1 MAVEPR
7 RLPMFPLSTVLF
19 PGGLLPLHV
28 FEPRYRTMIAE
39 CLEEEPHE
47 FGVVLISRGS
57 EVGGGD
63 QRTDVGTVA
72 RIEGLR
78 RSDDGR
84 YAIVARGTTRIRVV
98 TWLPDDPFPVAL
110 VEELPDVGADDGDGG
125 GGGGGFPGAVAAV
138 RTVEALMSEIGS
150 SVPDQPV
157 GADTPLWELCGRLP
171 VNALDRQRLL
181 VTDDPE
187 SRARLLVELA
197 DGVAG
202 DLARLLAGG

>member
-1 MAVEPR
+1 MTEGPR

-28 FEPRYRTMIAE
+28 FEPRYRTMLAE
-39 CLEEEPHE
+39 CLEDEPHE

-63 QRTDVGTVA
+63 DRTDVGTVA
-72 RIEGLR
+72 RVEALS
-78 RSDDGR
+78 RSEDGR
-84 YAIVARGTTRIRVV
+84 YALLALGTTRLRVV
-98 TWLPDDPFPVAL
+98 EWLADDPFPQAL
-110 VEELPDVGADDGDGG
+110 VEDLPESSGVAADGH
-125 GGGGGFPGAVAAV
+125 PGAAAAI
-138 RTVEALMSEIGS
+138 RKVEALMSELGT

-157 GADTPLWELCGRLP
+157 VGDTPLWELCSRLP

-181 VTDDPE
+181 ATDDPE
-187 SRARLLVELA
+187 RRARLLVELA
-197 DGVAG
+197 DALAD

>member
-1 MAVEPR
+1 
-7 RLPMFPLSTVLF
+7 MFPLSTVLF
-19 PGGLLPLHV
+19 PGAPLPLHV
-28 FEPRYRTMIAE
+28 FEPRYRTMLAE
-39 CLEEEPHE
+39 CLEDEPHE

-72 RIEGLR
+72 RIEALH

-84 YAIVARGTTRIRVV
+84 YALLARGTTRIRVV
-98 TWLPDDPFPVAL
+98 SWLPDDPFPAAR
-110 VEELPDVGADDGDGG
+110 VEELPDAVGAGGDRAGT
-125 GGGGGFPGAVAAV
+125 GGFPSATAAI
-138 RTVEALMSEIGS
+138 RTVEALMSELGS

-157 GADTPLWELCGRLP
+157 GAETSLWELCGRLP

-197 DGVAG
+197 DAVAR
-202 DLARLLAGG
+202 DLVHLLAGG